1 MKNLVFGILLTVI
14 GVVLY
19 YLGFKDRMGSM
30 ERTLKVI
37 VPATVIVVLGIQTIL
52 FSFFFSFGLVV

>member
-1 MKNLVFGILLTVI
+1 
-14 GVVLY
+14 
-19 YLGFKDRMGSM
+19 MGSM

-52 FSFFFSFGLVV
+52 FSFFFSILGLKEEK